1 MESFEDFKKKYEFQ
15 KYEQTSCIIYEMY
28 IRAENIEKKDLKIDT
43 SFGHFSDVP
52 RIKDIY
58 LYSSNTKA
66 VTLQNIIYNAYPEIY
81 IDAVIWITQYHIYH
95 QLITI
100 NNNLS
105 KIEIQEEIINY
116 FSNLVQ
122 KMHPNYNRL
131 FPDDKFFEMTMIYE
145 LINYRDKIDRMEE
158 NIENKIMKKNIDFNS
173 VKDKIDSKIYKLSD
187 NSPSFDEYKTFINE
201 ISKDLQDSKFY
212 KEIAE
217 EVTYLKI
224 TTNSIDNIIGYIS
237 DLQQELNVCLND
249 DIGTLEIDI
258 SGLHKDIQKDLN
270 NFSFTLVYLQN
281 EYLNKEEKKFIP
293 QLIENQLDGIYIRIT
308 KAYVQ
313 DLIKNHLLNLRIT
326 PIFKNP
332 VYELNKIS
340 PLTTLHNINLS
351 LPIEELTSYIQNL
364 KDNYNKNLNTEEKT
378 KYEIMHLGKIV
389 SVEKYLKD
397 LKTAVMILY
406 IYDYPIPKKKK
417 EEDEIKIWNKL
428 EISRSTYYL
437 LKKIGTTYI
446 EEKKYLELYN
456 SKENQMIPKEKK
468 SKKKKS

>member
-1 MESFEDFKKKYEFQ
+1 MESFEDFKKKYKFR
-15 KYEQTSCIIYEMY
+15 KYEQTSCLIYEMY
-28 IRAENIEKKDLKIDT
+28 IRAEKIKKQDFNIDT

-52 RIKDIY
+52 KIKDIY
-58 LYSSNTKA
+58 LYSSNTKV

-122 KMHPNYNRL
+122 KMNPNCNRL

-158 NIENKIMKKNIDFNS
+158 NIENKIMKKNIDFHS
-173 VKDKIDSKIYKLSD
+173 VKDKIDNKIYKLSD
-187 NSPSFDEYKTFINE
+187 KYSSFDEYKTFINE

-224 TTNSIDNIIGYIS
+224 ITDSIKNIIRYIS
-237 DLQQELNVCLND
+237 DLQQELKVCLND

-258 SGLHKDIQKDLN
+258 SGFHKNIQKDLN
-270 NFSFTLVYLQN
+270 IFSFTLVYLQN

-293 QLIENQLDGIYIRIT
+293 QLIENQLDGSYIRIT

-364 KDNYNKNLNTEEKT
+364 KDNYNKTLNIEEKT
-378 KYEIMHLGKIV
+378 KYEIIHHKETIN
-389 SVEKYLKD
+389 VEKYLTD
-397 LKTAVMILY
+397 LETAVKILY
-406 IYDYPIPKKKK
+406 IYDYPLK
-417 EEDEIKIWNKL
+417 EKIEKDEIKIWTKL
-428 EISRSTYYL
+428 KISRSTYYL
-437 LKKIGTTYI
+437 FKKIGTTYI
-446 EEKKYLELYN
+446 DEKKYLELYN
-456 SKENQMIPKEKK
+456 GKRINNSYK
-468 SKKKKS
+468 